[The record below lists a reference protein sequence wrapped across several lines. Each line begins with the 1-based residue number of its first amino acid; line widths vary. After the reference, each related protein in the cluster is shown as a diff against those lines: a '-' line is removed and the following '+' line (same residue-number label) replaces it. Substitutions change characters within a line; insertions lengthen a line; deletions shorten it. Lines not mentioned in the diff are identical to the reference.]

1 LPTVGETARGLR
13 DRPLGKVAILAVVLL
28 AALIVARSCGKTEAE
43 ISQDQAISIAREQIT
58 FDPNNVMIR
67 LVKRGLN
74 SKEFWAVSLS
84 NKQPDGSLDRLTV
97 VVIDADTGEVTE
109 IQQ

>member
-1 LPTVGETARGLR
+1 VHTGDETARGLR
-13 DRPLGKVAILAVVLL
+13 DRPLGKVALLALILL
-28 AALIVARSCGKTEAE
+28 AALLVARSCGKTEADV
-43 ISQDQAISIAREQIT
+43 SQAQAIAIAKKHVD

-84 NKQPDGSLDRLTV
+84 NKQADGSLANLTV
-97 VVIDADTGEVTE
+97 VVIDADTGEVDE
-109 IQQ
+109 IQK